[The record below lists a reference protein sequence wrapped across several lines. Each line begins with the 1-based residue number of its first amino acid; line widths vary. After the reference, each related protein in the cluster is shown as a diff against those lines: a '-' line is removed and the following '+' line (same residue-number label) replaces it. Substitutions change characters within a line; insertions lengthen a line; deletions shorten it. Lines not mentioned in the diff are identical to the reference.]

1 MAASVMH
8 SPLRFCTMPP
18 ENPYTDSPAKR
29 FVSEY
34 CTRDDMK
41 IVTASATYTRLTQS
55 QDGDTLVPLLQ
66 TVPKKADTP
75 GLERYQLYK
84 VVQQVYSAVRNGKS
98 PPENVPFA
106 SDAIKRRVYQMVF
119 EVLYRKCICNSYS
132 LDCMQLQIHN

>member
-18 ENPYTDSPAKR
+18 ENPYNSPAKR

-34 CTRDDMK
+34 CTPDDMK
-41 IVTASATYTRLTQS
+41 IATASATYTRLTQS
-55 QDGDTLVPLLQ
+55 QDGDMLVPLLQ

-75 GLERYQLYK
+75 SLERYQLYK

-106 SDAIKRRVYQMVF
+106 RDAIKRRVYQMVF
-119 EVLYRKCICNSYS
+119 DVLYRKCYKFINFK
-132 LDCMQLQIHN
+132 